1 MSERDDLVYLGDML
15 DAITLVREYTSEM
28 TREKFMRDV
37 RTQDAVI
44 RRIEVIGEAAKQIGS
59 GIRGRYPNIPWSE
72 AARMRDK
79 LIHGY
84 FGIDLA
90 AVWKTVQ
97 EDLPA
102 MGVELSRILE
112 EESKQV

>member
-1 MSERDDLVYLGDML
+1 MSERDDLVYVADML
-15 DAITLVREYTSEM
+15 DSISLVQQYTSAM
-28 TREKFMRDV
+28 TQEQFMRDS

-44 RRIEVIGEAAKQIGS
+44 RRIEVIGEAAKQVGS
-59 GIRGRYPNIPWSE
+59 EIRGRYPNIPWSE

-112 EESKQV
+112 EETN